1 MVGTLV
7 ELGLDTRL
15 GLGWPGLGMGRS
27 RLGLGCRLGLGR
39 TLMGRTAATSLAWRR
54 MGKQQHRCR
63 TSSPS
68 FVRSL
73 CRT

>member
-1 MVGTLV
+1 MGQPMVGTLV

-27 RLGLGCRLGLGR
+27 RLGLGR
-39 TLMGRTAATSLAWRR
+39 TRMGRTAATSLAWRR